1 MSLINCKACGE
12 THDQDR
18 TCARPPLVGR
28 TGSATSFLA
37 SMLAQKT
44 FDALVALRLERDGE
58 TRESAIAWAKEQ
70 FGRPSPNSGMSDS
83 QSQYPVGIAP
93 PKTEESQSAS

>member
-1 MSLINCKACGE
+1 MSAPDATANSPA
-12 THDQDR
+12 
-18 TCARPPLVGR
+18 R

-44 FDALVALRLERDGE
+44 FDALVALRLERSGE

-70 FGRPSPNSGMSDS
+70 FERPSPNSGMSDP
-83 QSQYPVGIAP
+83 QSQYPPGNTP
-93 PKTEESQSAS
+93 PQAKESQ